1 MTFKARIRIRTL
13 YPFYN
18 GISAI
23 IDECKLNIGTEGIT
37 VDEVDLANVCQVSA
51 KLPREMFDSYQCTNN
66 QTIGIN
72 LTKYQKIIDKDLQDN
87 PIIGFELIQP
97 SGYTKPQLIT
107 RINNTEYKHITL
119 DPVTINKTPKP
130 FKIKHNMELITV
142 PLELLIEGIEAVE
155 KYQDGVSNVV
165 LIGVDFNNQIF
176 FIRSNTGS
184 ADGSNTEIRLVDLQ
198 NTRWID
204 EKENHETVIQSMHSM
219 DYMIEIIQGLSAFNE
234 ISDGNVVL
242 KLNNDWPIEIS
253 IKCYDGF
260 ELKYLLAPKIE
271 LE

>member
-1 MTFKARIRIRTL
+1 MTLFKAEITKRNL

-37 VDEVDLANVCQVSA
+37 VDEVDLANVCRVSI
-51 KLPREMFDSYQCTNN
+51 KIPWDIFEQDSYQCTKN
-66 QTIGIN
+66 QTIGID
-72 LTKYQKIIDKDLQDN
+72 LTKYQQIIDKDLKHN
-87 PIIGFELIQP
+87 PIIEFELVEP
-97 SGYTKPQLIT
+97 PGYAKPQLIT
-107 RINNTEYKHITL
+107 RINNTEYKHTTL
-119 DPVTINKTPKP
+119 DPVTIKQTLPS
-130 FKIKHNMELITV
+130 FEVKHLLELTI
-142 PLELLIEGIEAVE
+142 PLEYFIEGVEAVE
-155 KYQDGVSNVV
+155 KYQDDEV

-204 EKENHETVIQSMHSM
+204 EKENHEPVIQSMHSM
-219 DYMIEIIQGLSAFNE
+219 DYITEIVKGLTSFKVL
-234 ISDGNVVL
+234 SDCNVIL
-242 KLNNDWPIEIS
+242 KLNNNWPIEIL
-253 IKCYDGF
+253 IKDEIPGL